1 MLKQYLKM
9 AIQMLKE
16 NPLVS
21 TISIL
26 GTALSIAMIM
36 LVVLIYQIDLA
47 DFSPENNRHRTL
59 YIYGTA
65 VESKDGT
72 FANHGVMSLEVVK
85 ACFYPLQTAE
95 AVTAIATDMRPLT
108 LPGKRLFE
116 EYAVKATDPGFWKL
130 FDFRF
135 IQGAPF
141 TEADHQSGIAA
152 MVISE
157 KVAKAVFGT
166 TDVVGK
172 TVLMDARE
180 FTIRGVVKEVSR
192 QAMDSFSEIWI
203 PYTTDP
209 ELLTSRYGF
218 VGSFQVLILA
228 KDKKDFPAIR
238 TEVEKRKQALN
249 ESSADQTVDF
259 PNGPTTRTVIA
270 MGGGGFRK
278 VTTKDF
284 LVEKGVILL
293 FLLLLPALNLTGV
306 TQSTVQRRRS
316 EVGVRKAFGATH
328 GRLWMQ
334 IVCESCVTSCIGGV
348 IGLALSFVLLDL
360 CKSFLLQNG
369 AFVTAG
375 MLFQPATFAIALVF
389 VLLLNLLSSTIPAI
403 RTARQPI
410 VDALKDND

>member
-1 MLKQYLKM
+1 MLKQYIKM
-9 AIQMLKE
+9 AIQILKE
-16 NPLVS
+16 SPLVS

-47 DFSPENNRHRTL
+47 NFSPENNRDRTL
-59 YIYGTA
+59 YVYGTA
-65 VESKDGT
+65 VESKDHT

-85 ACFYPLQTAE
+85 EVFYPLETAE
-95 AVTAIATDMRPLT
+95 AVTAVASDNRPLS
-108 LPGKRLFE
+108 LPGKRLFQ
-116 EYAVKATDPGFWKL
+116 EYARKATDPGFWKV
-130 FDFRF
+130 FNFQF

-157 KVAKAVFGT
+157 KVAKDLFGT
-166 TDVVGK
+166 TEVVGK
-172 TVLMDARE
+172 TVLMDSRE

-192 QAMDSFSEIWI
+192 QASDSFSEIWI

-228 KDKKDFPAIR
+228 KDKKDFPVIR
-238 TEVEKRKQALN
+238 AEVEKRKQALN
-249 ESSADQTVDF
+249 DTNATQTVDF
-259 PNGPTTRTVIA
+259 PNAPTTRAVIA

-278 VTTKDF
+278 VTMKEF
-284 LVEKGVILL
+284 ILEKGAILL

-316 EVGVRKAFGATH
+316 EVGVRKAFGATYN
-328 GRLWMQ
+328 RLWMQ

-348 IGLALSFVLLDL
+348 IGLVLSFILLDL
-360 CKSFLLQNG
+360 CKGFLLLNG

-375 MLFQPATFAIALVF
+375 MLFQPATFAIALLF